1 MPLPLFAELSTG
13 RLLLRPLARTDLP
26 DLLEVNGDDEVTR
39 FLPYASWRGTDD
51 ASAWFDRVEALR
63 AVGSAQQL
71 VIERSADRKVI
82 GGVLLFK
89 FDEGSARLEL
99 GYVIGRLCWRQ
110 GYAREALR
118 AVCDQCFAALGIRR
132 IEAEVNPDNV
142 ASNQLLLS
150 LGFVREGLLR
160 KRWVAKGRA
169 YDTVIYGCLA
179 QER

>member
-1 MPLPLFAELSTG
+1 MPLPLFAELRTG
-13 RLLLRPLARTDLP
+13 RLLVRPVARTDLP
-26 DLLEVNGDDEVTR
+26 DLLEVNGDDEVTC
-39 FLPYASWRGTDD
+39 FLPYASWRGADD
-51 ASAWFDRVEALR
+51 ASAWFDRMEALR
-63 AVGSAQQL
+63 AGGTAQQL

-118 AVCDQCFAALGIRR
+118 AVCDHCFDALGIRR

-160 KRWVAKGRA
+160 RRWVAKGRA

-179 QER
+179 QEW